1 MHKGL
6 KKVCLYF
13 TLGITLQAG
22 IYYYFDQIMF
32 APTANYNVVS
42 PESSTTPD
50 KSDAKNVFKDIV
62 LRGKAYYSNDYRYM
76 ADIAAD
82 SVTIYKA
89 EDIDNPQKVELK
101 GKGVSYFEWLSDRN
115 LALMALYPRNWN
127 GGSWDITLARYNP
140 EGTTHESDAP
150 IEDLPAGSK
159 IIDVAFSTATNAVYL
174 KVEVS
179 EGLYRIYR
187 TDANYDTRRIYTQTA
202 TIGKIAIFFDEDKF
216 FYDDSDRGIIYLF
229 DGSSSGW
236 RIISPPGRFRLVGLD
251 SNKVIYIAKINNKGE
266 AVAYYTGQLGVGFE
280 VVKELETPVDFN
292 TVTMHL
298 IKSAVQE
305 SKQH

>member
-1 MHKGL
+1 M
-6 KKVCLYF
+6 
-13 TLGITLQAG
+13 
-22 IYYYFDQIMF
+22 
-32 APTANYNVVS
+32 
-42 PESSTTPD
+42 
-50 KSDAKNVFKDIV
+50 
-62 LRGKAYYSNDYRYM
+62 
-76 ADIAAD
+76 
-82 SVTIYKA
+82 
-89 EDIDNPQKVELK
+89 
-101 GKGVSYFEWLSDRN
+101 
-115 LALMALYPRNWN
+115 
-127 GGSWDITLARYNP
+127 TLA
-140 EGTTHESDAP
+140 
-150 IEDLPAGSK
+150 
-159 IIDVAFSTATNAVYL
+159 AF
-174 KVEVS
+174 
-179 EGLYRIYR
+179 I
-187 TDANYDTRRIYTQTA
+187 TA